1 MLPLSRSSAFQSRIR
16 TSWVSSSRSASRSRN
31 RRPTLRSARSKRA
44 RGPGEPGGKGVGHRG
59 RAGPQGWSENP
70 SPGAASYL
78 LSGQVNLPF
87 GSEAEYA
94 TDPGRPPAH
103 TSIHIAIGLLLG
115 GGLLAACSSDTM
127 SIYGNVSVDVA
138 GHGSGNGTV
147 YAPDPQVDID
157 CTFVAGSSGVA
168 CHDDFPEAGAGGVFT
183 LLATAAAGS
192 HFDGFTGCSS
202 VTGTVCTLSFAGND
216 TTFDVGVTFT
226 LNEGPPAT
234 NTVNLYNGA
243 EISVYLVGPGE
254 ATTAGGLIAPHA
266 ERSIAIDDDGGKHR
280 LLPGLQLDSH
290 ADRLRHLP
298 GDCRRVDR
306 RGRPTG
312 RAQRLRGVLHDLR

>member
-1 MLPLSRSSAFQSRIR
+1 M
-16 TSWVSSSRSASRSRN
+16 
-31 RRPTLRSARSKRA
+31 
-44 RGPGEPGGKGVGHRG
+44 
-59 RAGPQGWSENP
+59 PQI
-70 SPGAASYL
+70 PGARRR
-78 LSGQVNLPF
+78 N
-87 GSEAEYA
+87 
-94 TDPGRPPAH
+94 T
-103 TSIHIAIGLLLG
+103 IHIAIGLLLG

-266 ERSIAIDDDGGKHR
+266 ERSIEIDTTVGSTDFFRAYNSTHTLIASVTCQVTADAWTGAGDP
-280 LLPGLQLDSH
+280 LVVLNASEGYFMTCDNGLVM
-290 ADRLRHLP
+290 AP
-298 GDCRRVDR
+298 
-306 RGRPTG
+306 
-312 RAQRLRGVLHDLR
+312 